1 MSVWNGTTWTAV
13 TSGGTFINQPK
24 VIYVDAGAGDD
35 NNDGHRISR
44 PKLTIRAALSDINAD
59 SNGDGTIISVSP
71 GIYAETL
78 PLDIEKNDIAII
90 GQSLRTCIIHP
101 LIPEADEGSYDV
113 DTPHSQELQTMFR
126 VNSGSYFQNLTLR
139 V

>member
-1 MSVWNGTTWTAV
+1 MQTDTPGSSDYETGKTWLQNDDDLTLSVWNGSAWTAV

-44 PKLTIRAALSDINAD
+44 PKLTIRAALSDINEDA
-59 SNGDGTIISVSP
+59 NGDGTIISVAP

-78 PLDIEKNDIAII
+78 PLDIEKNDICLLYTSPSPRDA
-90 GQSLRTCIIHP
+90 
-101 LIPEADEGSYDV
+101 
-113 DTPHSQELQTMFR
+113 
-126 VNSGSYFQNLTLR
+126 TLSR
-139 V
+139 MPSSA